1 MRRPEFITPT
11 LEIVKD
17 NLVDDSNYCKL
28 KISPLERGYG
38 MTIGNSLRR
47 VMLSSLPGAA
57 IFAIEMDGVHHEFC
71 AVEGVREDVTE
82 IILNLKNVIFTINAE
97 NNIKGD
103 YGLPED
109 QYRLELDVELPSLE
123 EQKKLNKDGN
133 LVYEKVVTA
142 GDINTAST
150 EDIQVVNPEQPILT
164 LAPGAK
170 VRMSLFIRNGVGY
183 VSAEENKRFCK
194 EGNARVIDRLPI
206 DSIFTQV

>member
-82 IILNLKNVIFTINAE
+82 IILNLKNVIFTINADKNLKAIDALINE
-97 NNIKGD
+97 TVGASGTAWSGESAVAFKNSWDGIAEQFSSFVNDFNQQAVNIQTLLSGMQAVD
-103 YGLPED
+103 
-109 QYRLELDVELPSLE
+109 
-123 EQKKLNKDGN
+123 
-133 LVYEKVVTA
+133 T
-142 GDINTAST
+142 T
-150 EDIQVVNPEQPILT
+150 ESGTVNQ
-164 LAPGAK
+164 
-170 VRMSLFIRNGVGY
+170 
-183 VSAEENKRFCK
+183 
-194 EGNARVIDRLPI
+194 
-206 DSIFTQV
+206 